1 MVADDNEPLAVEDE
15 DDEDY
20 DDDEGANNDEDN
32 KDGKV
37 RPAGAMAPSA

>member
-20 DDDEGANNDEDN
+20 KDDKGANNNEDD
-32 KDGKV
+32 KDGKA
-37 RPAGAMAPSA
+37 RPASTIAPSA